1 MRGRETAVR
10 NPFGFRVPLW
20 VYSADGAPS
29 GGGTVQPPAKPPTPE
44 EIKAQI
50 DAAVKA
56 ALDKSKADSD
66 AAIKA
71 REDEA
76 EKKRLA
82 AEGDYKT
89 LFKRLEAERDAE
101 KSAREAAE
109 KRAAREEARVKVAAK
124 LKLAPNLAADL
135 SGDTESELEAD
146 HARHVERA
154 KKWAEA
160 AGLKQQKSGGAPGP
174 VNTGPALNIVKE
186 TVEQKAEVIRKRL
199 AGG

>member
-29 GGGTVQPPAKPPTPE
+29 GGGAIQPPAKPPTPE

-50 DAAVKA
+50 DAAVA
-56 ALDKSKADSD
+56 AAVAKSKTEAE

-71 REDEA
+71 REDDA

-89 LFKRLEAERDAE
+89 LFKKLEAERDEE
-101 KSAREAAE
+101 KRAREAADP
-109 KRAAREEARVKVAAK
+109 RAAREAARTKGAAE
-124 LKLAPNLAADL
+124 LKPRAELAADL
-135 SGDTESELEAD
+135 VGDTVEEMKAD
-146 HARHVERA
+146 VARHIERA
-154 KKWAEA
+154 KKWSEA
-160 AGLKQQKSGGAPGP
+160 AGLKTQKSGGAPGP
-174 VNTGPALNIVKE
+174 VNTGPAINIAKE
-186 TVEQKAEVIRKRL
+186 TVEQKAEAIKKRL
-199 AGG
+199 GVA